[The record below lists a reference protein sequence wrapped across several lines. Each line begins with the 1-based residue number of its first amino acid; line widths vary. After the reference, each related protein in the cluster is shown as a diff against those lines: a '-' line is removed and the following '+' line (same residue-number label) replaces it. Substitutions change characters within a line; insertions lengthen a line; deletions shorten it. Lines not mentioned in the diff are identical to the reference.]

1 MSLGM
6 FVVGGLVFSV
16 YAGMA
21 LVITVFGK
29 DRNQQEYL
37 DMYKDR
43 EFDSID
49 YDGIGNQGRIP
60 YSRRKTRLSSKKS
73 DIYFKKK
80 V

>member
-29 DRNQQEYL
+29 EKNEKEFL
-37 DMYKDR
+37 DSYDIH
-43 EFDSID
+43 DVDYID
-49 YDGIGNQGRIP
+49 YDGMGNQGRIP
-60 YSRRKTRLSSKKS
+60 KSKSKRRKRVNIKYSEK
-73 DIYFKKK
+73 
-80 V
+80 